1 MDPEKVLTGQAVTAA
16 SADFCPRL
24 GPSAHVIA
32 SLSPDRYYRSHRL
45 LSSITASLDF
55 PVSKLREQRH
65 PVRGGLTPRLA
76 RNRTDDS
83 HLFLLLLVNRTYESV
98 SDFHPSLPLPV
109 SGKLENLPCDRGG
122 VRQVSPH
129 TQTGGDSRGR
139 APQDHASRGSSAPP
153 SCSSVLADAG
163 FKTGLWLLILGA
175 IL

>member
-65 PVRGGLTPRLA
+65 PVHGGLTPRLA

-98 SDFHPSLPLPV
+98 SDFHPSLPLP
-109 SGKLENLPCDRGG
+109 NRGG